1 MNILV
6 ACEISGVTREMFRLA
21 GHNAYSCDLEESEI
35 KSSYHLQGDV
45 LDYIE
50 KYQSHYDL
58 AFEML
63 IAYPPC
69 TNLCVSGARWFKDK
83 KEPQEKDIKFIKDLM
98 DAPIEKIVI
107 ENPVGVISTKI
118 RKPDQIIQ
126 PWQFGDEA
134 QKTTCLWLKGLPKLV
149 KTKIVGKGEFITYKS
164 GKKLPKWYATKWG
177 KGGERSKTF
186 QRIANAMAEQ
196 WG

>member
-6 ACEISGVTREMFRLA
+6 ACERSGVTREMFRLA

-50 KYQSHYDL
+50 QYQNHYDL
-58 AFEML
+58 AFKML

-83 KEPQEKDIKFIKDLM
+83 KAQQEKDIKFIKDLM
-98 DAPIEKIVI
+98 NVPIPKICL
-107 ENPVGVISTKI
+107 ENPVGIISTRI

-126 PWQFGDEA
+126 PYQFGHGET
-134 QKTTCLWLKGLPKLV
+134 KKTCLWLKNLPPLSPTWNIKYPANRV
-149 KTKIVGKGEFITYKS
+149 FKMPPGKERAF
-164 GKKLPKWYATKWG
+164 
-177 KGGERSKTF
+177 ERSRTYIG
-186 QRIANAMAEQ
+186 IAFAMASQ
-196 WG
+196 WGNGKVWN